1 MSSVAV
7 VIEQLGRLRRNTR
20 RLLVL
25 RAGGLVL
32 LGFAGG
38 VLAIGLLDFGLR
50 LPAAVR
56 LLLLA
61 GLLMAAFGL
70 VRRHLLPALRFGPSL
85 VDMALRVES
94 RRPDLRG
101 RLASAVDFIE
111 RGEVE
116 RSPLARLA
124 VARLEPLTAGGFGRR
139 IDPRPTNRTLAGVAG
154 LAVVVLC
161 TVVAAP
167 GLVGTGVARVLLPF
181 SGAAWPARTAV
192 ASLMAEVLP
201 APGVH
206 PRGELLAV
214 RARNLTPG
222 GEDEPVRAHLRE
234 RRGGDA
240 GRWRT
245 ITLAHQGEGVHERLI
260 EAGADAVDLWF
271 ETADARTPEQRI
283 EFVVPPAI
291 VRSRLEVQPPTYAE
305 GLVPPVTADLGPGID
320 ERARLDRSVLAGSRA
335 RLSLQ
340 FSGPIAPPSG
350 GDAGAT
356 EAEAVAVGE
365 RVVLGGSEAMPD
377 GDADPRTAWLASAF
391 GLDPDAEVTL
401 ERTDET
407 QWTIQWTPQRTVTL
421 EPDPRDRHGL
431 GPREP
436 IRFQIPVEADA
447 VARPAVLE
455 PIRDEQVLADAEVPV
470 RVEAVDEV
478 GLRRLAVSLEVERSG
493 SAAVPLEF
501 GEAFTGTLE
510 ESFPPA
516 PRREMSV
523 RLSLASADPPL
534 APGDVVLVRAEA
546 TDVFATPEGRTVRS
560 EPRRIRIIGETDF
573 GTLLRRD
580 LARVR
585 QEAIRIEA
593 MQSELLSEVRDGEP
607 GPEVARGQAEL
618 AERIASQRE
627 QVASLQERVER
638 NQLDDEPLRQ
648 VLRQSTDLLDFAER
662 AAGEALDELERL
674 AEAGSPGEPGEPG
687 EPGSP
692 GEPGES
698 SDAPPSAEA
707 ERAAAAQQEVRE
719 ELTDLIRLL
728 DRDEDTWLVRRQLER
743 IAAEQEALQ
752 ERTGDLAE
760 SLIGRELE
768 ELGEAERRA
777 IEAVGDEQQALAES
791 FERLV
796 EEMRR
801 RSEAMRETDPAA
813 ADGLEA
819 AADQGESRET
829 APTMEQAAE
838 DARQNRMQEAA
849 ARQSQAR
856 ESLQRMQ
863 EALEEASGVRTEELL
878 REIASLRESLE
889 RLVELQERELMALS
903 RARTPE
909 DLDERAR
916 GMIRLERNTASTGQ
930 QARVAGQELRRIART
945 LERAR
950 EAQGDAIGRLRAAPP
965 EPEEARLAEED
976 SLERLREA
984 LDLAAEA
991 QEQAEE
997 DQVAQAREELI
1008 AAYRGLLERQ
1018 SVLRAD
1024 TLELTEL
1031 PELGRRERQTARRL
1045 GNDQEAVRAALDAL
1059 RQDTEGMADAAVFSY
1074 VHEMMDAWA
1083 VQVRDRLYDARVGL
1097 DVTAR
1102 QLRIA
1107 EAIRRQVEALEALQD
1122 GTPPEFAQGEAGEG
1136 GADGGGGQGGGSEAI
1151 LPPTAE
1157 LVRLRGLQ
1165 ESIYLETRAIDEDR
1179 SMAPDERA
1187 AMIDELGRMQRDV
1200 VDLGQRLLEQLVPAR
1215 PMPGDAG
1222 GAGDAPPAEPSS
1234 PESSP

>member
-1 MSSVAV
+1 MSRIAV

-25 RAGGLVL
+25 RAGGRVL
-32 LGFAGG
+32 LATVGG
-38 VLAIGLLDFGLR
+38 VVAIGLLDYLLR
-50 LPAAVR
+50 LPGAVR
-56 LLLLA
+56 LVLLGA
-61 GLLMAAFGL
+61 LLVAVAGL
-70 VRRHLLPALRFGPSL
+70 VRRHLLPAMRFAPTL
-85 VDMALRVES
+85 VDMALRVE
-94 RRPDLRG
+94 RQRPDLRG
-101 RLASAVDFIE
+101 RLASAVDFLE
-111 RGEVE
+111 RGDVD

-154 LAVVVLC
+154 LAGVVL
-161 TVVAAP
+161 VAAFAAP
-167 GLVGTGVARVLLPF
+167 AFVGTGVVRVLLPF
-181 SGAAWPARTAV
+181 SDAAWPARTAV
-192 ASLMAEVLP
+192 ASLMDEVLP

-222 GEDEPVRAHLRE
+222 GADEPVRAHLRE
-234 RRGGDA
+234 RRGGTV

-245 ITLAHQGEGVHERLI
+245 ITLAHQGDGVHERLI
-260 EAGADAVDLWF
+260 EAGADAVDVWF
-271 ETADARTPEQRI
+271 ETADARTGEERI

-291 VRSRLEVQPPTYAE
+291 VRSRLTVEPPAYAD
-305 GLVPPVTADLGPGID
+305 GLVSPVTAELGPGID
-320 ERARLDRSVLAGSRA
+320 ERARLGQSVLAGSRA
-335 RLSLQ
+335 RLDLE
-340 FSGPIAPPSG
+340 FTGPIAPPAGAG
-350 GDAGAT
+350 GDAVDPSSSSSSVT
-356 EAEAVAVGE
+356 VGE
-365 RVVLGGSEAMPD
+365 QVRLGAADDTPD
-377 GDADPRTAWLASAF
+377 GDADPRAAWLATAF
-391 GLDPDAEVTL
+391 GLGPDAVAEL
-401 ERTDET
+401 QRTGES
-407 QWTIQWTPQRTVTL
+407 QWTIQWTLRETASL
-421 EPDPRDRHGL
+421 EPRPRDRHGL

-436 IRFQIPVEADA
+436 IRFVIPVTTDA
-447 VARPAVLE
+447 IARPAVLE
-455 PIRDEQVLADAEVPV
+455 PVRDEQVLADAQVPV
-470 RVEAVDEV
+470 RIEAVDDV
-478 GLRRLAVSLEVERSG
+478 GLRQLAVSLEVERSG

-501 GEAFTGTLE
+501 GEAFTESLS
-510 ESFPPA
+510 ESFEPT
-516 PRREMSV
+516 PRREKQV
-523 RLSLASADPPL
+523 QLSLSAVAVPL

-546 TDVFATPEGRTVRS
+546 TDVFASPEGRTVRS
-560 EPRRIRIIGETDF
+560 EPRRIRIIGEADF

-618 AERIASQRE
+618 AERIASQRQE
-627 QVASLQERVER
+627 VASLQERVAR
-638 NQLDDEPLRQ
+638 NRLEDEPLRQ
-648 VLRQSTDLLDFAER
+648 VLRQSSDLLDFAER
-662 AAGEALDELERL
+662 AAGEALDELERM
-674 AEAGSPGEPGEPG
+674 AEAAEAAEATGEAGEPGAAG
-687 EPGSP
+687 EP
-692 GEPGES
+692 
-698 SDAPPSAEA
+698 SDAPRSAEA

-752 ERTGDLAE
+752 ERTGELAE
-760 SLIGRELE
+760 ALIGRELE
-768 ELGEAERRA
+768 ELTEAERRA
-777 IEAVGDEQQALAES
+777 IDAVGDDQQALAES

-838 DARQNRMQEAA
+838 DARRNRMQEAA

-863 EALEEASGVRTEELL
+863 EALEQASGVRTEELL
-878 REIASLRESLE
+878 REIASLRESIE

-930 QARVAGQELRRIART
+930 QARVGGQELSRIARS

-965 EPEEARLAEED
+965 EAEEARLAEED
-976 SLERLREA
+976 ALERLREA
-984 LDLAAEA
+984 LDQVIEA

-1018 SVLRAD
+1018 SVLRAE
-1024 TLELTEL
+1024 TLELAEL

-1074 VHEMMDAWA
+1074 VHEMMDGWA
-1083 VQVRDRLYDARVGL
+1083 VQVRDRLYDARVDAG
-1097 DVTAR
+1097 VTAR

-1107 EAIRRQVEALEALQD
+1107 DAIRRQLEALESMQD
-1122 GTPPEFAQGEAGEG
+1122 GTPPEFAEGEAGEG
-1136 GADGGGGQGGGSEAI
+1136 AGDGGGGQGGGSEAI

-1157 LVRLRGLQ
+1157 LLRLKGLQ
-1165 ESIYLETRAIDEDR
+1165 ESIYLETRAIDADR

-1200 VDLGQRLLEQLVPAR
+1200 LDLGQRLLEQLTPAR
-1215 PMPGDAG
+1215 PL
-1222 GAGDAPPAEPSS
+1222 PPASPS

>member
-7 VIEQLGRLRRNTR
+7 VIEQLGRLRRSTR
-20 RLLVL
+20 RLLML
-25 RAGGLVL
+25 RAGGQVL
-32 LGFAGG
+32 LALAGG
-38 VLAIGLLDFGLR
+38 VAAIGLLDYLLR
-50 LPAAVR
+50 LPGAVR
-56 LLLLA
+56 LVLLG
-61 GLLMAAFGL
+61 GLLIAVAGL
-70 VRRHLLPALRFGPSL
+70 VRRHLLPAVRFAPSL
-85 VDMALRVES
+85 VDIALRVEHQ
-94 RRPDLRG
+94 RPDLRG
-101 RLASAVDFIE
+101 RLASAVDFLE
-111 RGEVE
+111 RGEVD

-139 IDPRPTNRTLAGVAG
+139 IDPRPTNRTLAG
-154 LAVVVLC
+154 LASVVVVGLI
-161 TVVAAP
+161 TAFAVP
-167 GLVGTGVARVLLPF
+167 GFVGTGVARVLLPF
-181 SGAAWPARTAV
+181 SAAAWPARTAV

-206 PRGELLAV
+206 PQGELLAV
-214 RARNLTPG
+214 RARNLTAG
-222 GEDEPVRAHLRE
+222 GEAEVVRAHLRE
-234 RRGGDA
+234 RRGGVV

-245 ITLAHQGEGVHERLI
+245 ITLAHQGDGVHERLI

-271 ETADARTPEQRI
+271 ETADARTSEERI
-283 EFVVPPAI
+283 ELVVPPAI
-291 VRSRLEVQPPTYAE
+291 VQSRLVVEPPAYAE
-305 GLVPPVTADLGPGID
+305 GLVQPVTADLGPGID
-320 ERARLDRSVLAGSRA
+320 ERARLGQTVLVGSRA
-335 RLSLQ
+335 RLDVR
-340 FSGPIAPPSG
+340 FTGPIAPPTSAG
-350 GDAGAT
+350 GRSGDA
-356 EAEAVAVGE
+356 AVAVGE
-365 RVVLGGSEAMPD
+365 QVRLGGAD
-377 GDADPRTAWLASAF
+377 GEADPRAAWLAAAF
-391 GLDPDAEVTL
+391 GLAPDAVAVL
-401 ERTDET
+401 ERTDES
-407 QWTIQWTPQRTVTL
+407 QWTLQWTVQETARL
-421 EPDPRDRHGL
+421 EPEPRDRHGL

-436 IRFQIPVEADA
+436 IRFVIPVATDA
-447 VARPAVLE
+447 IARPAVLE

-470 RVEAVDEV
+470 RIEAVDDV
-478 GLRRLAVSLEVERSG
+478 GLRQLAVSLEVERSG

-501 GEAFTGTLE
+501 GNAFTESLS
-510 ESFPPA
+510 ESFEPT
-516 PRREMSV
+516 PRREKQV
-523 RLSLASADPPL
+523 QVSLAAAAIPP

-546 TDVFATPEGRTVRS
+546 TDVFATPDGRTVRS
-560 EPRRIRIIGETDF
+560 EPRRIRIIGEADF

-593 MQSELLSEVRDGEP
+593 MQSELLSEVRDGDP

-618 AERIASQRE
+618 AERIAAQRAE
-627 QVASLQERVER
+627 IASLEERVAR
-638 NQLDDEPLRQ
+638 NRLDDEPLRQ
-648 VLRQSTDLLDFAER
+648 VLRQSSDLLDFAER

-674 AEAGSPGEPGEPG
+674 AEASPASPGAPGAPANEPT
-687 EPGSP
+687 
-692 GEPGES
+692 
-698 SDAPPSAEA
+698 DTPPTPEA

-743 IAAEQEALQ
+743 IAAEQETLQ

-760 SLIGRELE
+760 ALIGRELE
-768 ELGEAERRA
+768 DLTEAERRA
-777 IEAVGDEQQALAES
+777 IDAVGDEQQALAES

-801 RSEAMRETDPAA
+801 RAEAMRETDSAA

-863 EALEEASGVRTEELL
+863 EALEQASGVRTEELL
-878 REIASLRESLE
+878 REIASLRESIE

-930 QARVAGQELRRIART
+930 QARVGGQELRRIARA

-965 EPEEARLAEED
+965 EAEEARLAEED
-976 SLERLREA
+976 ALERLREA
-984 LDLAAEA
+984 LDLVIEA

-997 DQVAQAREELI
+997 DQVAEAREELV

-1018 SVLRAD
+1018 SILRAE
-1024 TLELTEL
+1024 TLELAEL

-1059 RQDTEGMADAAVFSY
+1059 RQETEGMADAAVFSY
-1074 VHEMMDAWA
+1074 VHEMMDGWA
-1083 VQVRDRLYDARVGL
+1083 VQVRDRLYDARVDGG
-1097 DVTAR
+1097 VTAR

-1107 EAIRRQVEALEALQD
+1107 DAIRRQVEALESMQD
-1122 GTPPEFAQGEAGEG
+1122 GTPPEFAEGEAGDG
-1136 GADGGGGQGGGSEAI
+1136 GGDGGGGQGGGSEAI

-1157 LVRLRGLQ
+1157 LMRLKGLQ

-1179 SMAPDERA
+1179 AMPADERA

-1215 PMPGDAG
+1215 PVPIG
-1222 GAGDAPPAEPSS
+1222 PPPS
-1234 PESSP
+1234 ESSP